1 MTLTIAKEGHVTYT
15 ERAFAED
22 AHEAMGGRIEKGLVE
37 LVTNSDDRYT
47 VLGSK
52 EGRIRIEMQHVR
64 GRNYTVV
71 VRDRASGEQA
81 QRSYPKRE
89 HRSARIAV

>member
-52 EGRIRIEMQHVR
+52 DLAGEEPRRRGKHDPLDNYSLTYRRFIESMFSDPAI
-64 GRNYTVV
+64 N
-71 VRDRASGEQA
+71 QA
-81 QRSYPKRE
+81 LGN
-89 HRSARIAV
+89 